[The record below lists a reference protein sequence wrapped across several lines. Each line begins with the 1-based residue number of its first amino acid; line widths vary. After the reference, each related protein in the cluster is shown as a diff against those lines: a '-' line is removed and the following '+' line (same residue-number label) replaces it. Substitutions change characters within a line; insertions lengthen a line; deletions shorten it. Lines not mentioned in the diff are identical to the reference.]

1 MYIYVHAYLISI
13 KILVKIDLQ
22 QNFLCINTGIL
33 NHEKSV
39 LICQKKPIN
48 YSRVLG

>member
-33 NHEKSV
+33 NHGKSV
-39 LICQKKPIN
+39 LICKKKKRLTIVG
-48 YSRVLG
+48 Y